1 MDQTVVTAEQRRRFA
16 TFGLTEDDLS
26 LLRGLAGFARER
38 LPGLLSEW
46 NARFA
51 AWPEIQDEEGSEWPS
66 RDAARAHAMRIL
78 ADIARDEARR
88 QDRLHLFV
96 TIRDQY
102 RAVLAIASLAVACT
116 WLD

>member
-1 MDQTVVTAEQRRRFA
+1 MPHYFFDIN
-16 TFGLTEDDLS
+16 DHDLS
-26 LLRGLAGFARER
+26 HR
-38 LPGLLSEW
+38 
-46 NARFA
+46 
-51 AWPEIQDEEGSEWPS
+51 DHEGSEWPD

-96 TIRDQY
+96 TIRDED
-102 RAVLAIASLAVACT
+102 RTVLASASLAVACT

>member
-1 MDQTVVTAEQRRRFA
+1 VGRPVPRF
-16 TFGLTEDDLS
+16 FFDINDHDLS
-26 LLRGLAGFARER
+26 H
-38 LPGLLSEW
+38 
-46 NARFA
+46 
-51 AWPEIQDEEGSEWPS
+51 QDEEGSEWPS